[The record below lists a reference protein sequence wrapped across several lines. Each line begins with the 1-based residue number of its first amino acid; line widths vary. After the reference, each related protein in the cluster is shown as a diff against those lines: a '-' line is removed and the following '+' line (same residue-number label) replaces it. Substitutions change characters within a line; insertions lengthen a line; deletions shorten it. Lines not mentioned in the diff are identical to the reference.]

1 MLLHQIRSTDGTG
14 TLSYILADEKTRNA
28 VIIDPNI
35 EDLDEITR
43 ILKEHRTTATHIVET
58 HTHVDHISA
67 ANELKKLFP
76 AQLIMHENTKNKWK
90 VVDQGD
96 KFGIGDILR
105 ENAKLEVDR
114 YVHDGDTLIVD
125 SMKFTFL
132 HTPGHTDN
140 HIAVLIDDNVFTGDL
155 LLIGQAGRSDLP
167 GGSADEQYDS
177 LTKKILTLP
186 NETKLW
192 PGHDYEGN
200 TFSYLRDEKRTNPF
214 LQQHSKEEYKRFVAD
229 FFPPLAESIDGGKM
243 TVQCGTKRVVANH
256 NEPFRSVSADEL
268 ESLISTQPAIFLLDV
283 REPYEL
289 TAYGKIPDVVNIP
302 IGELISRIY
311 ELPSDKSTPI
321 VCICQSGNRSYEV
334 ANYLATRAG
343 YSNVYNLEG
352 GTSGWMFSGKH
363 VERGAMMARR

>member
-1 MLLHQIRSTDGTG
+1 MLLQQIRSTDGTG

-35 EDLDEITR
+35 EDLKEITR
-43 ILKEHRTTATHIVET
+43 VVKEHRASVTHVIET

-67 ANELKKLFP
+67 TNELKKLFP

-114 YVHDGDTLIVD
+114 YVKDGDTLIVD
-125 SMKFTFL
+125 SMKFSFL

-140 HIAVLIDDNVFTGDL
+140 HIAVLIDDNIFTGDL

-167 GGSADEQYDS
+167 GGSAEEQYES
-177 LTKKILTLP
+177 LTKKILTQP
-186 NETKLW
+186 DNTKIW
-192 PGHDYEGN
+192 PGHDYEEN
-200 TFSYLRDEKRTNPF
+200 TFAYLRDEKKTNPF
-214 LQQHSKEEYKRFVAD
+214 LQQHSKEEYKRFVSD
-229 FFPPLAESIDGGKM
+229 FFPPLAESIQDGKM
-243 TVQCGTKRVVANH
+243 TVQCGTKRVVADH

-268 ESLISTQPAIFLLDV
+268 ETLINTRSNLFLLDV
-283 REPYEL
+283 REPFEL
-289 TAYGKIPDVVNIP
+289 MAYGKIPNVVNIP
-302 IGELISRIY
+302 TGELISRIS
-311 ELPSDKSTPI
+311 ELPSDKSAPI
-321 VCICQSGNRSYEV
+321 ACICQSGSRSYEV

-343 YSNVYNLEG
+343 YTNVYNLEG
-352 GTSGWMFSGKH
+352 GTSGWMFSGKN
-363 VERGAMMARR
+363 VERGAMKVRR

>member
-14 TLSYILADEKTRNA
+14 TLSYILADEVTRNA

-35 EDLDEITR
+35 EDLDELR
-43 ILKEHRTTATHIVET
+43 RVVKELRASVTHIIET

-67 ANELKKLFP
+67 TNKLKKLFP
-76 AQLIMHENTKNKWK
+76 AQLIMHKNTKNKWK

-114 YVHDGDTLIVD
+114 YVVDGDTLVVD
-125 SMKFTFL
+125 SMNFTFL

-140 HIAVLIDDNVFTGDL
+140 HIAVRIKDNVLTGDL

-186 NETKLW
+186 DETKIW
-192 PGHDYEGN
+192 PGHDYEKN
-200 TFSYLRDEKRTNPF
+200 TFTYLRDEKKTNPF
-214 LQQHSKEEYKRFVAD
+214 LQQTSKEEYKRFVAD
-229 FFPPLAESIDGGKM
+229 FFPPLADSIDGGKM
-243 TVQCGTKRVVANH
+243 TVQCGTKRVVADH
-256 NEPFRSVSADEL
+256 HEAFRSISADEL
-268 ESLISTQPAIFLLDV
+268 ESLINTQPNIFLLDV
-283 REPYEL
+283 REPFEL
-289 TAYGKIPDVVNIP
+289 TAYGKIPNVVNIP
-302 IGELISRIY
+302 TGELISRIN
-311 ELPSDKSTPI
+311 ELPGDKSAPI
-321 VCICQSGNRSYEV
+321 ACICQSGSRSYEV

-343 YSNVYNLEG
+343 YTNIYNLEG
-352 GTSGWMFSGKH
+352 GTSGWMFSGKN
-363 VERGAMMARR
+363 VERGAMKVRW